1 MGFSSWE
8 NERPN
13 TDHYNS
19 DDCVL
24 MDASDHEYD
33 WRDVDCL
40 RGITKEYRVS
50 FICQAGHSTETTTP
64 EAITTTTSR
73 GKQK

>member
-1 MGFSSWE
+1 
-8 NERPN
+8 
-13 TDHYNS
+13 
-19 DDCVL
+19 

-50 FICQAGHSTETTTP
+50 FICQAGHSNETTKP